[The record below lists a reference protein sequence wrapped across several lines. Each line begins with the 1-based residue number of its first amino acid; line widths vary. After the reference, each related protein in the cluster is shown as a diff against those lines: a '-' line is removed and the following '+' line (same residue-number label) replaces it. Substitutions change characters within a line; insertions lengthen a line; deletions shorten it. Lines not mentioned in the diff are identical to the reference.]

1 MGTKTTYL
9 VYKYRK
15 FHGNKNRLYG
25 GKNIKYK
32 QNLMF
37 LNYLYGSAV
46 KYRVI
51 TLTLLACTTQLIIF
65 YKTSYVKNFF

>member
-1 MGTKTTYL
+1 MGKITVYL
-9 VYKYRK
+9 VYEYKK

-32 QNLMF
+32 QNFMF

-51 TLTLLACTTQLIIF
+51 IQALLACTTQLIIF
-65 YKTSYVKNFF
+65 YKNI